1 VGDNPTDGIA
11 VNRVTQRV
19 YISSGTNPGTLAVI
33 GDHATICAGVAPA
46 AIPADEDQFVMER
59 FSMVQLLRSDLTGDG
74 RVDILDLASVAGHYG
89 RAEAAADL
97 NDDGVVDIMD
107 LVIVANYYG
116 QKLPEVDLE
125 E

>member
-1 VGDNPTDGIA
+1 
-11 VNRVTQRV
+11 
-19 YISSGTNPGTLAVI
+19 
-33 GDHATICAGVAPA
+33 
-46 AIPADEDQFVMER
+46 MER